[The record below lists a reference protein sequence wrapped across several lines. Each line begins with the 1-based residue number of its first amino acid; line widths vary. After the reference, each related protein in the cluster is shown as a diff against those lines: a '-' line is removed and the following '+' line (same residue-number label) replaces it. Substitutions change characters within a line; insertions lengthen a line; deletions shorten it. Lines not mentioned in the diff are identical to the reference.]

1 MKHQLLTLFVVLAA
15 LSVQAQQTHTALL
28 AIDPGTACEGVGI
41 GTVESDRLRIYPNP
55 ATDEVVIAGLLGG
68 ERIELYEMSGKLLQ
82 LHASM
87 QGQRLDVSHLHTGI
101 YLLRIVSDERF
112 SHSQIDD
119 KKMSRLQ
126 NFFLLAALLACTG
139 TVPWHKPN

>member
-41 GTVESDRLRIYPNP
+41 GTLDANTLRIYPNP
-55 ATDEVVIAGLLGG
+55 AMDEVVIAGLLGG

-82 LHASM
+82 LHPSM
-87 QGQRLDVSHLHTGI
+87 QGQRLDVGHLHTGI
-101 YLLRIVSDERF
+101 YLLRIVSNERF
-112 SHSQIDD
+112 S
-119 KKMSRLQ
+119 
-126 NFFLLAALLACTG
+126 T
-139 TVPWHKPN
+139 HKLTIRR

>member
-41 GTVESDRLRIYPNP
+41 GTVESNPLHIYPNP

-82 LHASM
+82 LQASM

-112 SHSQIDD
+112 FTH
-119 KKMSRLQ
+119 KL
-126 NFFLLAALLACTG
+126 
-139 TVPWHKPN
+139 TVRR